1 MEEVNEGSALMYA
14 ASLRLIS
21 PRRCTFIFMVA
32 EQRTVVRRAG
42 RPGMGFEVDD
52 VARSSS
58 LVTIPRISSSNPNSI
73 SLSPSSSTSHR
84 TLLTS
89 STSVFARW
97 SANLPGVATRI
108 FNPFLNRAFSDFFF
122 SPPITVPATIQCAHR
137 SRLSRTTDIC
147 LQSSRVGARMMAKRP
162 ESRWT

>member
-1 MEEVNEGSALMYA
+1 MKWSSFSFSFWGLVVVEEVNEGSALMYA

-52 VARSSS
+52 VACSSS

-89 STSVFARW
+89 STSVFAR
-97 SANLPGVATRI
+97 
-108 FNPFLNRAFSDFFF
+108 
-122 SPPITVPATIQCAHR
+122 
-137 SRLSRTTDIC
+137 
-147 LQSSRVGARMMAKRP
+147 
-162 ESRWT
+162 